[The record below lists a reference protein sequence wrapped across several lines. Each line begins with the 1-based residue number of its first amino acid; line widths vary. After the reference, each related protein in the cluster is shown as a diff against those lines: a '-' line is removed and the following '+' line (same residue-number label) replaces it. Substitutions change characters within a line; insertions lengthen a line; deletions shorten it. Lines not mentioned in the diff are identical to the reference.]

1 MNDSEVLS
9 LQINYDPGWEA
20 RIGNRKVNLTADGLG
35 FLLIEPECS
44 DCSIDLEFTGGRE
57 RKVAIAVS
65 LTVIGLLLAMLFWPN
80 RKSDT
85 ASYFS

>member
-1 MNDSEVLS
+1 
-9 LQINYDPGWEA
+9 
-20 RIGNRKVNLTADGLG
+20 
-35 FLLIEPECS
+35 
-44 DCSIDLEFTGGRE
+44 LEFTGGRE